1 MSFARRNGIT
11 SRVRPYQNETAAV
24 PINGAAHV
32 RYSDLYLSR
41 GEAKRGNARAELP
54 LGVKFAGIGRA
65 CARVRCEFPRLFSVT
80 E

>member
-1 MSFARRNGIT
+1 MSFARKNGIT

-65 CARVRCEFPRLFSVT
+65 RAHV
-80 E
+80 